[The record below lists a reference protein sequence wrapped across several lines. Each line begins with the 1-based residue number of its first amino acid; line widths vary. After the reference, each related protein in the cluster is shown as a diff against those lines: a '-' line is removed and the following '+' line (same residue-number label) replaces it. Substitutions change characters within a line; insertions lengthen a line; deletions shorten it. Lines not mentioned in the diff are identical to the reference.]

1 MLLRNRAQRSIQ
13 PMRPYPIRN
22 AVRMPGDES
31 PPPASTDE
39 LDSDRDENREP
50 MGSMPA
56 PDDQLIQRLR
66 ATEQRA
72 TPQRLMILSVLQD
85 AGCHLTADDVFQQ
98 LEPACPALNR
108 STVYRT
114 LERFRDTGIVSETDL
129 GGGVRVYEVLESHRH
144 HHLICHRCNEMID
157 MDDDAVEA
165 MRVLI
170 RQRYGFHPQ
179 IDHLAIWG
187 LCGICSAREND

>member
-1 MLLRNRAQRSIQ
+1 MSNTVGPTTDPIQ
-13 PMRPYPIRN
+13 
-22 AVRMPGDES
+22 
-31 PPPASTDE
+31 
-39 LDSDRDENREP
+39 L
-50 MGSMPA
+50 
-56 PDDQLIQRLR
+56 LR

-85 AGCHLTADDVFQQ
+85 ASRHLTADEVFQQ
-98 LEPACPALNR
+98 LGPTCPALNR

-114 LERFRDTGIVSETDL
+114 LERFRDAGIVSETDL
-129 GGGVRVYEVLESHRH
+129 GGGVRVYEVLAGHRH
-144 HHLICHRCNEMID
+144 HHLICHQCNDMIE

-170 RQRYGFHPQ
+170 RARYGFEPR

-187 LCGICSAREND
+187 ICPECGAREDEA